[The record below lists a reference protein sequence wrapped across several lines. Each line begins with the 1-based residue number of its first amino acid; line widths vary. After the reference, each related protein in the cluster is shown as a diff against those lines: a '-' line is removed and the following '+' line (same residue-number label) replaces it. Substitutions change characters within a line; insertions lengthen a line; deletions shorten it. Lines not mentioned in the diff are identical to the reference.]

1 MPLARGNVNRAPKP
15 EPHIPQKIIR
25 QDAVFKAGNDGYQRQ
40 T

>member
-1 MPLARGNVNRAPKP
+1 VATSIALRNLNRTSRR
-15 EPHIPQKIIR
+15 KIIR